1 MSNPNR
7 PFGWRK
13 RIGLL
18 SPTVIE
24 TASYDFYRLAPDG
37 VSMCATTSNIEQSA
51 TDLAGEGTRTHNPCK
66 SLILAIHFQCK
77 EGTRGHEGAGRTY
90 PKPTPN
96 FSRARPMRLTTATI
110 RALALPP
117 GATDK
122 TYFDDGL
129 PGFGL
134 RLRASGAVSW
144 VVQYDF
150 GGKTKKV
157 TLGTPAILDP
167 GAARTKAKD
176 ILAAVRLGIDP
187 AADKRQAQERAAET
201 FGALLV
207 RYFVFKQAKAKPGSR
222 SFKEVE
228 RHLAKYAKPLHARPL
243 MTIDRRAVAGLVSA
257 IASKAGP
264 SAANNMLGSLSGYF
278 TWLIREGLL
287 EGVNPASYV
296 NKAVANKGRDRVLTP
311 SEFAKIWN
319 ALGDS
324 DYADIFKLL
333 TYTAARKTEIGALRW
348 DEIRFEESVIELPAS
363 RTKNGK
369 PHIIPL
375 VPQALAIL
383 QARPINDREYVFGY
397 GRGFTGW
404 AWAKRALDERVGPMA
419 PWVLH
424 DLRRFFSTVAHDQ
437 LGVPPHIAE
446 ACLGHIAGFKSGV
459 AATYN
464 RASYLD
470 ERRRALEKWRAYL
483 DEVVSGKRASAKV
496 VRLRK

>member
-1 MSNPNR
+1 MRARRCRRRGRCAGRALWFGSPAGPVRSRASSRKPAFPPSFSPVATRSPRYGQPRVSLPANGKAIRLPLSCAYAAPTGHHRNQTMSNPNR

-24 TASYDFYRLAPDG
+24 TAAYDFYRLAPDG

-157 TLGTPAILDP
+157 TRGTPAILDP

-207 RYFVFKQAKAKPGSR
+207 
-222 SFKEVE
+222 
-228 RHLAKYAKPLHARPL
+228 
-243 MTIDRRAVAGLVSA
+243 
-257 IASKAGP
+257 
-264 SAANNMLGSLSGYF
+264 
-278 TWLIREGLL
+278 
-287 EGVNPASYV
+287 
-296 NKAVANKGRDRVLTP
+296 
-311 SEFAKIWN
+311 
-319 ALGDS
+319 
-324 DYADIFKLL
+324 
-333 TYTAARKTEIGALRW
+333 
-348 DEIRFEESVIELPAS
+348 
-363 RTKNGK
+363 
-369 PHIIPL
+369 
-375 VPQALAIL
+375 
-383 QARPINDREYVFGY
+383 
-397 GRGFTGW
+397 
-404 AWAKRALDERVGPMA
+404 
-419 PWVLH
+419 
-424 DLRRFFSTVAHDQ
+424 
-437 LGVPPHIAE
+437 
-446 ACLGHIAGFKSGV
+446 
-459 AATYN
+459 
-464 RASYLD
+464 
-470 ERRRALEKWRAYL
+470 
-483 DEVVSGKRASAKV
+483 
-496 VRLRK
+496 